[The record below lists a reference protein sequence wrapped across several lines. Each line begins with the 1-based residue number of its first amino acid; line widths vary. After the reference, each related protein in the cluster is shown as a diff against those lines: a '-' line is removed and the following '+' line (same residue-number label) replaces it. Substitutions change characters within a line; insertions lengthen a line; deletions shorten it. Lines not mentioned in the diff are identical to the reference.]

1 MRFQPS
7 AASDDDAGDLGRAGP
22 LISAAREMQARS
34 QASAAAGKAAA
45 LAILGVRSGP
55 TFAPG
60 SGSLMATP
68 RGRAAVAAN
77 LARLRGGQPA
87 PGYPMP
93 VVPGGAT
100 AGFRLPGGAAGYS
113 AAQALEQ
120 QAQMTSAMSGFPYG
134 VSALPGAE
142 GAAQPNTTQQQNA
155 AISTYYGQS
164 RQARQLS
171 PLPLSGSETPSQI
184 AGILSRM
191 PMDADKRLTVE
202 ETTAVVLLFAAE
214 AATAAG
220 DAATAKNLSDL
231 AGQWSALVQRAM
243 QQPGP
248 AQQPAAAPPQPQI
261 IVVQQPAA
269 APPPSMEIP
278 TPEPST
284 PGWVWVAGTLA
295 AGAAGFLAYRTLR
308 KRKK

>member
-22 LISAAREMQARS
+22 LLSAARGMQARS
-34 QASAAAGKAAA
+34 QARAAQTRAMLFPGSARGA
-45 LAILGVRSGP
+45 SP
-55 TFAPG
+55 SFAPG

-77 LARLRGGQPA
+77 LARLRGGQAA

-100 AGFRLPGGAAGYS
+100 AGFRLPGGAGGYS

-164 RQARQLS
+164 RQTRQLS

-231 AGQWSALVQRAM
+231 AGQWSALVQRAA
-243 QQPGP
+243 Q
-248 AQQPAAAPPQPQI
+248 QQPAPVAQAPQQPQI

-269 APPPSMEIP
+269 PPPPPSMEIP
-278 TPEPST
+278 MPEPAT
-284 PGWVWVAGTLA
+284 PGWVWVAGTFA
-295 AGAAGFLAYRTLR
+295 AGAVGFLAYRALR

>member
-22 LISAAREMQARS
+22 LISAAQRMQARS
-34 QASAAAGKAAA
+34 QASAARFRSAVQSVFPGQAGP
-45 LAILGVRSGP
+45 S
-55 TFAPG
+55 FPG

-77 LARLRGGQPA
+77 LARLRGGRAA

-142 GAAQPNTTQQQNA
+142 GAAQPNTTPQQNA

-184 AGILSRM
+184 AGILARM

-231 AGQWSALVQRAM
+231 AGQWSALVQRAA
-243 QQPGP
+243 Q
-248 AQQPAAAPPQPQI
+248 QQPAPVAQAPQQPQI

-269 APPPSMEIP
+269 APPPPPPSMEIP

-284 PGWVWVAGTLA
+284 PGWVWIAGTLA